1 MPYKNVV
8 ILKNDA
14 TGDLVHSMEAIYN
27 IIKNKDVQN
36 VTIFISRM
44 SKKFAFLIN
53 DSKVKIK
60 ILNYDL
66 SFLEKIRLL
75 YFFFINKFEDV
86 YILAPKNFYYLL
98 PIIFFKTK
106 FHAICINNINN
117 YRRPSNFLRKFLYN
131 YKVNDRSTI
140 FKRDSSALLQM
151 KLTSTKSITKKEIKI
166 EPSVSENLKKYLP
179 KDYFYFHLRKKRLD
193 ELGWGISELSLLF
206 NEFLKYS
213 KNVVLTKDI
222 ELDENTKILK
232 DNFNSFDFKSLS
244 YINKSKKIIFL
255 DNIDGEDLYN
265 VIRLSKKVI
274 AFHGM
279 IPSLA
284 SINKVSVLELFHC
297 NIKNW
302 NDYRNYRNAFY
313 EFKPNYKN
321 HSFIIPNRNIKKSI
335 KKMKFALVK

>member
-36 VTIFISRM
+36 ITIFISRM
-44 SKKFAFLIN
+44 SKRFAFLIK

-75 YFFFINKFEDV
+75 YFFLINKFEDV
-86 YILAPKNFYYLL
+86 YILAPKKFYYFL

-131 YKVNDRSTI
+131 YKVNDRSAI
-140 FKRDSSALLQM
+140 FKRDSSALLQL

-166 EPSVSENLKKYLP
+166 EPSVSKNLKKYLP
-179 KDYFYFHLRKKRLD
+179 KEYFYFHLRKKRLD
-193 ELGWGISELSLLF
+193 ELGWGISELNLLF
-206 NEFLKYS
+206 NEFLKHS

-232 DNFNSFDFKSLS
+232 DNFNSFDFKTLR
-244 YINKSKKIIFL
+244 YIDKSTKITFL

-284 SINKVSVLELFHC
+284 SINKISVLELFHC
-297 NIKNW
+297 NINNW

-313 EFKPNYKN
+313 EFKPKYEK
-321 HSFIIPNRNIKKSI
+321 HSFIIPNKNIKKSI